1 MLFMLAKKM
10 FEQKG
15 WSPIRRYLGTKC
27 WMLICNAINMIDWL
41 CDCALIFII
50 VFMLYVCRKGH
61 SSLQPSSPGA
71 FSFSKIVSDK
81 ELGSFKQACFSI

>member
-1 MLFMLAKKM
+1 
-10 FEQKG
+10 
-15 WSPIRRYLGTKC
+15 
-27 WMLICNAINMIDWL
+27 MIDWL